1 MAQWCRSYFKYL
13 LWIGLMAANA
23 FGQSTTGLS
32 IYEDISQQWM
42 IYDYEEKLYIPY
54 LPGIH
59 PPTRCL
65 HIVLKPVSWKPAQKL
80 ILPVEKETL
89 LFIDNNLSFHF
100 KQQQTLIWDLDSL
113 AVLAPQLLLTY
124 VPFKPIVKVPPLLLG
139 GQELAIATALNLSMT
154 KNTQSTQADKA
165 RTEQATKPRQSSEQ
179 KNYLL
184 AIAIACSV
192 MLAAFASINIK
203 YVSIQDSVQM
213 LFQLFKYREV
223 QEKISSSFLF
233 GFLVI
238 FPLVAAYLLMLMT
251 NYSTTFILLAVTGEK
266 SSFLITYFKIAWWLG
281 IFFLL
286 KYFLIKLLHNVFSH
300 RILAEKHIA
309 INFHFYKIFIL
320 LAFALF
326 LAYHLSHYYRI
337 YISPQNLYYALI
349 WGWVAVTT
357 LIGFVLYLSVTQ
369 RFVYLIIYLCSTEV
383 LPLLLVIKLF
393 LIPS

>member
-1 MAQWCRSYFKYL
+1 
-13 LWIGLMAANA
+13 
-23 FGQSTTGLS
+23 
-32 IYEDISQQWM
+32 
-42 IYDYEEKLYIPY
+42 
-54 LPGIH
+54 
-59 PPTRCL
+59 
-65 HIVLKPVSWKPAQKL
+65 
-80 ILPVEKETL
+80 
-89 LFIDNNLSFHF
+89 
-100 KQQQTLIWDLDSL
+100 
-113 AVLAPQLLLTY
+113 
-124 VPFKPIVKVPPLLLG
+124 
-139 GQELAIATALNLSMT
+139 
-154 KNTQSTQADKA
+154 
-165 RTEQATKPRQSSEQ
+165 
-179 KNYLL
+179 LL

-223 QEKISSSFLF
+223 QEKISRSFLF

-309 INFHFYKIFIL
+309 ISLHLYKIFIL